1 MSGVDAAYTG
11 CTLSTNGELVDVLL
25 LDSLM
30 RVRSGLTSSV
40 AFLSRSNRALS
51 KGALPPLT
59 ELMLLPAGLS
69 LYCSDALVTFT
80 GWSDVSGFYI
90 TTEQAISYYIL
101 LHLCVTTDKWL
112 LSIKVSLALR

>member
-1 MSGVDAAYTG
+1 MSSFGFAYSA
-11 CTLSTNGELVDVLL
+11 CSLCANGELADVLL
-25 LDSLM
+25 LYSWM
-30 RVRSGLTSSV
+30 RIRSGLTSSV
-40 AFLSRSNRALS
+40 AFFLCSNRALS
-51 KGALPPLT
+51 KGGLPPLT
-59 ELMLLPAGLS
+59 ELLLLLTGLS